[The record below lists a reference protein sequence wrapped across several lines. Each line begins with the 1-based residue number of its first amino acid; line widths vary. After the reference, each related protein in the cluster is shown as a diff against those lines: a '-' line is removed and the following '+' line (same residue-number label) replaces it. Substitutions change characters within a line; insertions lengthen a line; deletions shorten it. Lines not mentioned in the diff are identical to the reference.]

1 MAGTTDTV
9 VGKSAG
15 QNDGSDNRL
24 QERQEASP
32 VKASVESWQNNQDF
46 NQFQDR
52 RNALSSADKSLPMCT
67 IEKAKTDTQCH
78 APAAQ
83 SKAPEIQSKAPEV
96 QSNAPEAQSKAPD
109 AQSKAPDAADKAKE
123 TPEQKETAR
132 QEALK
137 VTLLDAAASPE
148 KRLSAAS
155 DLVKAGVTSLKV
167 NDKGVERQLRL
178 EIDKATSP
186 KDMVHVYAN
195 DERGKERVL
204 LRGKDAGQGKF
215 EQESDKRGNAVS
227 FYGSWWSDKKA
238 GKSVFADPA
247 NGAAPERA
255 TQERPIQERPAQE
268 RPVQERAS
276 TDRAG
281 RESATAPD
289 VQTKPRPDNWTEP
302 QKLGGPM
309 SMPRPNESRSERAAR
324 RMSLVPNE
332 KESKYRSDAPYNPN
346 DPFNLLPGGSGS
358 SGDIGAA
365 RDMSREISAGMNQG
379 RRFYQGP
386 GDTVI
391 LNGAGH
397 IDADGGTNWRND
409 RTGQANTSLRDA
421 RGRSLNAETRNF
433 VAVPK
438 DLYKGMGLKMGDA
451 VLVEYNGRQSWG
463 IIGDAGPNARQK
475 WGEMSVHMAKELG
488 INPDPNRGG
497 VQSGVRYTFFKNSHH
512 EKGTNPHSNAEAQA
526 VGMQRLDR
534 SYREAK
540 LRRGA

>member
-67 IEKAKTDTQCH
+67 IDKAKRDMQCQ
-78 APAAQ
+78 APDAQ
-83 SKAPEIQSKAPEV
+83 SK
-96 QSNAPEAQSKAPD
+96 APEAQSKAPD
-109 AQSKAPDAADKAKE
+109 IQSKAADAADKAKE

-137 VTLLDAAASPE
+137 ATLLDAAATPE

-215 EQESDKRGNAVS
+215 EPESDKRGNAVS

-247 NGAAPERA
+247 TSDGLKRSS
-255 TQERPIQERPAQE
+255 QERPAQE

-276 TDRAG
+276 TDRPG

-309 SMPRPNESRSERAAR
+309 PMARPNESRSERAAR

-332 KESKYRSDAPYNPN
+332 KEPQYRSDAPYNPN

-358 SGDIGAA
+358 SGDIGAS
-365 RDMSREISAGMNQG
+365 RDMSREVSAGMNQG

-534 SYREAK
+534 SYREAR

>member
-52 RNALSSADKSLPMCT
+52 RNALSSADKALPMCT
-67 IEKAKTDTQCH
+67 IDKAKSDTQCH

-83 SKAPEIQSKAPEV
+83 SKAPEIQSKAPDIL
-96 QSNAPEAQSKAPD
+96 NKATE
-109 AQSKAPDAADKAKE
+109 AADKAKE

-137 VTLLDAAASPE
+137 ATLLDAAATPE

-155 DLVKAGVTSLKV
+155 DLIKAGVTSLKV
-167 NDKGVERQLRL
+167 TDKGVERQLRL
-178 EIDKATSP
+178 EIDKASSP

-247 NGAAPERA
+247 TNAGLESTRRE
-255 TQERPIQERPAQE
+255 TRPAAE
-268 RPVQERAS
+268 
-276 TDRAG
+276 
-281 RESATAPD
+281 
-289 VQTKPRPDNWTEP
+289 VQTKPRPEAEVQTKPRPENWTEP

-309 SMPRPNESRSERAAR
+309 SMARPNESRSERAAR

-332 KESKYRSDAPYNPN
+332 KEPHYRNDAPYNPS

-358 SGDIGAA
+358 SGDISAS
-365 RDMSREISAGMNQG
+365 RDMSREVSAGMNQG

-512 EKGTNPHSNAEAQA
+512 EKGTNPHSNTEAQA

-534 SYREAK
+534 SYREAR